1 MKNILVDAGPLIAL
15 FDKDDK
21 YHKSVI
27 KFLKQF
33 NGQLVTTWPIITEVT
48 HLLSFNV
55 NVQIDFLEW
64 LKREA
69 IMIINLEN
77 IHLERIIQLSK
88 KYSDVPMDL
97 ADSSLIVIA
106 ELTGITDIIT
116 IDSDYYIYKTKNKKS
131 LNNILL
137 PFLQNKKN

>member
-1 MKNILVDAGPLIAL
+1 MKNTLVDAGPLIAL
-15 FDKDDK
+15 FDKNDK
-21 YHKSVI
+21 YHNSVI
-27 KFLKQF
+27 KFLKKF
-33 NGQLVTTWPIITEVT
+33 DGQLITSWPVITEVT

-69 IMIINLEN
+69 IKIINLEN

-106 ELTGITDIIT
+106 ELTNITDIIT

-131 LNNILL
+131 LNNLLL
-137 PFLQNKKN
+137 PFFKRV

>member
-21 YHKSVI
+21 YHNSVI

-33 NGQLVTTWPIITEVT
+33 NGQLITTWPVITEVT

-55 NVQIDFLEW
+55 NVQINFLEW

-69 IMIINLEN
+69 VTIINLEN
-77 IHLERIIQLSK
+77 IHLERIIQLSM

-106 ELTGITDIIT
+106 ELTNITDIIT
-116 IDSDYYIYKTKNKKS
+116 IDSDYYIYKTKNRKS

-137 PFLQNKKN
+137 PFLNK

>member
-1 MKNILVDAGPLIAL
+1 MKNIIVDAGPLIAL
-15 FDKDDK
+15 FDNDDK
-21 YHKSVI
+21 YHNSVI
-27 KFLKQF
+27 KFLKTF
-33 NGQLVTTWPIITEVT
+33 NGQLITTWPVITEVT

-69 IMIINLEN
+69 VTIINLEN
-77 IHLERIIQLSK
+77 IHLGRIIQLSK

-106 ELTGITDIIT
+106 ELTDITDIIT
-116 IDSDYYIYKTKNKKS
+116 IDSDHNIYKTKNKKS
-131 LNNILL
+131 LNNLLL
-137 PFLQNKKN
+137 PFLKT